1 VSESNGDG
9 LSYDGCGLKKGG
21 DITHRV
27 KREGDRERVQKNAE
41 RQYGLRWRLTD

>member
-27 KREGDRERVQKNAE
+27 KREGDRERECRKMQNV
-41 RQYGLRWRLTD
+41 RMD